1 MTCRRNI
8 LRGGGEMRENAKLHI
23 FSSDGRTFEDP
34 KYQNTVLENIYKI
47 GLFDLAYL
55 LAISL
60 NGEFMSKNE
69 RSSCSRLTSIS
80 TVR

>member
-1 MTCRRNI
+1 
-8 LRGGGEMRENAKLHI
+8 MREHTKLHI
-23 FSSDGRTFEDP
+23 YSSNGCTLEDP
-34 KYQNTVLENIYKI
+34 KYQNTVLENICKI

-69 RSSCSRLTSIS
+69 RSACSKLTSIS
-80 TVR
+80 TEK

>member
-1 MTCRRNI
+1 
-8 LRGGGEMRENAKLHI
+8 MRENAKLHI
-23 FSSDGRTFEDP
+23 FSSDGRTLEDP
-34 KYQNTVLENIYKI
+34 KYQNTVLENNYQI

-69 RSSCSRLTSIS
+69 RSACSKLTSIS
-80 TVR
+80 TAR

>member
-1 MTCRRNI
+1 
-8 LRGGGEMRENAKLHI
+8 MREHVKLRVI
-23 FSSDGRTFEDP
+23 SSDGRTPEDP
-34 KYQNTVLENIYKI
+34 KYQNTVLENICKI

-80 TVR
+80 TER